1 MIATLPWFAWIALV
15 AILGGTIQ
23 SLVKAWIV
31 HRERMAMIERGFHPD
46 ESRLEGVEAKRPYGE
61 L

>member
-1 MIATLPWFAWIALV
+1 MIATLPWFAWIALA
-15 AILGGTIQ
+15 AILGGV
-23 SLVKAWIV
+23 LNAALKAWMI

-46 ESRLEGVEAKRPYGE
+46 EPGPAGVEAKSPYSE